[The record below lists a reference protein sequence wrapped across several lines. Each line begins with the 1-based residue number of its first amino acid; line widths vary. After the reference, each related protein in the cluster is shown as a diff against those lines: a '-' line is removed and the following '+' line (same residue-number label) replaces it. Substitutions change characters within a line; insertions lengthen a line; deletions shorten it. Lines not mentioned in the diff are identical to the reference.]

1 MAKYLDTWSRKEVTT
16 TDKVKNLLG
25 FAQKPGPASPSAL
38 AQAGSVSGLDP
49 ATLALGADVSHW
61 NGKLD
66 VAKMKAGGIKVLF
79 PKAGDGKQ
87 MIAGGQWD
95 LGNYVDDTLHDNIQQ
110 CYDNKIKCVPY
121 FYFQPTLVQAGT
133 PDADWQYKVLKK
145 ALNNMR
151 GGVSFHG
158 IAIDIEEGGESAPNL
173 SKKIQQ
179 FYNWIRLDPQF
190 NTVPTLFYTSNGY
203 LMSYQDLMTWLSYQ
217 GANRDLWLAQWVY
230 SNSVKT
236 TWEELA
242 TRYIPSVNMKV
253 ITPGFAT
260 WQVVQW
266 SAAFYGMAGCG
277 SGRIDLN
284 FIKDMKLFGGDVVI
298 PDPEPE
304 PDPEPDPGTGET
316 PDTSALEARVATLE
330 TQVSDISANVDA
342 LLGHQHGA
350 PIL

>member
-38 AQAGSVSGLDP
+38 AQAGSVSGRDP
-49 ATLALGADVSHW
+49 TGLALGTDVSHW
-61 NGKLD
+61 NGTLD
-66 VAKMKAGGIKVLF
+66 IPTMAAGGISIVF
-79 PKAGDGKQ
+79 PKLGDGKQ
-87 MIAGGQWD
+87 MIAGGAYD
-95 LGNYVDDTLHDNIQQ
+95 LGNYVDDTLHANIQG
-110 CYDNKIKCVPY
+110 CYDAKVACVPY
-121 FYFQPTLVQAGT
+121 FYFQPTLVQASE
-133 PDADWQYKVLKK
+133 PANDWQYKVLKK
-145 ALNNMR
+145 ALNNLR
-151 GGVSFHG
+151 AGVSFHA

-173 SKKIQQ
+173 ARKIQN

-190 NTVPTLFYTSNGY
+190 NTVPTLFYSSNGY
-203 LMSYQDLMTWLSYQ
+203 LMSYPDLMTWLSYQ

-230 SNSVKT
+230 SNSIKT
-236 TWEELA
+236 TWDEIKS
-242 TRYIPSVNMKV
+242 RYIPAINMKV
-253 ITPGFAT
+253 VTPGFAS
-260 WQVVQW
+260 WRFVQW
-266 SAAFYGMAGCG
+266 SAAFYGMAGAG

-284 FIKDMKLFGGDVVI
+284 FYNASVDSMRSWLGMPPATEPQ
-298 PDPEPE
+298 PD
-304 PDPEPDPGTGET
+304 PDPGTGET